1 MNNATETYVPVS
13 VEYNGVVMPKQVHV
27 ASELYRALIEDKAF
41 LSGKQRE
48 ALKNGTIN
56 FESLDA
62 LLLRGKFI
70 KGKTELKLNAMPY
83 LVVEDKKPPKILF
96 LAEIPN
102 GLNRES
108 GIYRNEPDFLQG
120 RA

>member
-1 MNNATETYVPVS
+1 MNGAAETYVPVS
-13 VEYNGVVMPKQVHV
+13 VKYNGVIMPKQVHV
-27 ASELYRALIEDKAF
+27 ASKLYMALIEDKTF
-41 LSGKQRE
+41 LSEKQRK

-70 KGKTELKLNAMPY
+70 EGKTKLKLNAMPY
-83 LVVEDKKPPKILF
+83 LVVEDKKPSKILF
-96 LAEIPN
+96 LAEIPG
-102 GLNRES
+102 GLNLES